1 MEWGEE
7 KMRQGN
13 FREELLSYVG
23 RLSQVGGITP
33 FVHAEGKAKGTSTL
47 RVRTSRG
54 LEFWVVP
61 DKGMDIYEASF
72 RGRSLCWH
80 SPTGM
85 VHPAYYS
92 SRGLEWLKG
101 FTGGL
106 LTTCGLSTAGAP
118 SRDQGEDLGLH
129 GSISNTPA
137 ENVSWSEQWGQDDC
151 DFQISGSVREAS
163 VHGPNL
169 VLQRTITS
177 SLNSTSLAIHD
188 VIENQ
193 GVRTT
198 PLMVLYHFN
207 FGFPLLTARSKV
219 HAPSVRVT
227 PIDDFSSAS
236 VDEWSLFDSPK
247 LGLGER
253 VYFHEMEGD
262 DSGKVTVVLVSDH
275 EDPSFGISMVYDSQT
290 LPKFNQWK
298 MTAANHFV
306 LGLEPAN
313 CNTKGREDERNQG
326 TLQSLEPG
334 ERREFSV
341 ELRVL
346 EDETSVKEAIRSA
359 AVRS

>member
-1 MEWGEE
+1 MQMWP
-7 KMRQGN
+7 GN
-13 FREELLSYVG
+13 FGPEMMSHVG
-23 RLSQVGGITP
+23 RLSQIGGITP
-33 FVHAEGKAKGTSTL
+33 FTHAEGKAKGTSTL
-47 RVRTSRG
+47 RVRTARG

-61 DKGMDIYEASF
+61 DKGLDLYEASF
-72 RGRSLCWH
+72 QGRSLCWH

-85 VHPAYYS
+85 VHPAFYS

-101 FTGGL
+101 FAGGL

-137 ENVSWSEQWGQDDC
+137 EKVCWSEKWEHGDC
-151 DFQISGSVREAS
+151 NFTISGTVREAS

-169 VLQRTITS
+169 VLHRTISS
-177 SLNSTSLAIHD
+177 SLNSSALTIHD
-188 VIENQ
+188 VVENQ

-207 FGFPLLTARSKV
+207 FGFPLLTPRSRV
-219 HAPSVRVT
+219 YAPSREVT
-227 PIDDFSSAS
+227 PIDDFSRDT
-236 VDEWSLFDSPK
+236 VEEWNLFGDPQ
-247 LGLGER
+247 LGLGEK
-253 VYFHEMEGD
+253 VYFHQMA
-262 DSGKVTVVLVSDH
+262 SGTDTVTVVLVSDE
-275 EDPSFGISMVYDSQT
+275 EDPSYGLAMTYDPRT

-298 MTAANHFV
+298 MTSANHYV

-313 CNTKGREDERNQG
+313 CNTRGREYERSQG

-334 ERREFSV
+334 EHREFSI

-346 EDETSVKEAIRSA
+346 DDEVSVKEAIRSA
-359 AVRS
+359 AVGV

>member
-1 MEWGEE
+1 
-7 KMRQGN
+7 MRQGN
-13 FREELLSYVG
+13 FREDLLSHVG
-23 RLSQVGGITP
+23 RLSQVGGIT
-33 FVHAEGKAKGTSTL
+33 ALIYADGKAKGTSTL
-47 RVRTSRG
+47 RVRTTRG

-92 SRGLEWLKG
+92 NRGLEWLKG

-137 ENVSWSEQWGQDDC
+137 ENVSWSEDWNHDDC
-151 DFQISGSVREAS
+151 QFRISGSMREAS

-188 VIENQ
+188 VVENQ

-207 FGFPLLTARSKV
+207 FGFPLLTPRSKV
-219 HAPSVRVT
+219 YAPSARVT
-227 PIDDFSSAS
+227 PIDDFSKAS
-236 VDEWSLFDSPK
+236 VDEWNLFDAPT
-247 LGLGER
+247 LGLGEK
-253 VYFHEMEGD
+253 VYFHDMN
-262 DSGKVTVVLVSDH
+262 SGSDKVTVVLVSDH
-275 EDPSFGISMVYDSQT
+275 EDPSFGISMVYDPRT

-313 CNTKGREDERNQG
+313 CNTRGREHERNKG
-326 TLQSLEPG
+326 TLQFLEPG

-346 EDETSVKEAIRSA
+346 EDEKSVKEAIQSA
-359 AVRS
+359 AARS

>member
-1 MEWGEE
+1 
-7 KMRQGN
+7 MRPAN
-13 FREELLSYVG
+13 FRKDILSHVG
-23 RLSQVGGITP
+23 RLSQIGGISP

-47 RVRTSRG
+47 RVRTARG

-85 VHPAYYS
+85 VHPAFYS
-92 SRGLEWLKG
+92 NRGLEWLKG

-137 ENVSWSEQWGQDDC
+137 ESVSWSENWDHDDC
-151 DFQISGSVREAS
+151 HFRISGSMRESS

-169 VLQRTITS
+169 VLHRIITS
-177 SLNSTSLAIHD
+177 SLNATSFILHD
-188 VIENQ
+188 VVENQ
-193 GVRTT
+193 GVRTA

-207 FGFPLLTARSKV
+207 FGFPLLTSRSKV
-219 HAPSVRVT
+219 YAPSLRVT
-227 PIDDFSSAS
+227 PIDDFSRAS
-236 VDEWSLFDSPK
+236 VDQWDLFDTPT
-247 LGLGER
+247 LGLAEK
-253 VYFHEMEGD
+253 VYFHDMNSG

-275 EDPSFGISMVYDSQT
+275 EDPAFGISMVYDSST
-290 LPKFNQWK
+290 LPMFNQWK

-313 CNTKGREDERNQG
+313 CNTQGRERERQQG

-334 ERREFSV
+334 ERKEFKV
-341 ELRVL
+341 EIRVL

-359 AVRS
+359 AVRA